1 MRSIICQILS
11 ICDSIL
17 NAIGTEMNKLTEQVL
32 GSLPHSQFTSQ
43 EVATLVPGSDD
54 RRYGLVRRAI
64 ASGEIIHVR
73 RGLYCLAPKYRKKSM
88 NLYALAQHIY
98 GPSYVSLE
106 SALSW
111 HGWIP
116 EVVHSITNASFR
128 KSKEFK
134 TPLELFSYDHIP
146 QELFYSEVKRLTDES
161 GNVFLMASPLKALAD
176 YVYVRKKDWKGI
188 EPVVGSLRVETEELE
203 QVSRDNVEGLISN
216 YSNSR
221 VKRFLEGLRKDL
233 NL

>member
-1 MRSIICQILS
+1 
-11 ICDSIL
+11 
-17 NAIGTEMNKLTEQVL
+17 MNKLTEQVF
-32 GSLPHSQFTSQ
+32 GSLPNSQFTSQ
-43 EVATLVPGSDD
+43 EVAILFPGSDD
-54 RRYGLVRRAI
+54 QRYGLVKRAI
-64 ASGEIIHVR
+64 SSGEIIHIR
-73 RGLYCLAPKYRKKSM
+73 RGLYCLAPKYRKKGI
-88 NLYALAQHIY
+88 NLYALAQHVY

-116 EVVHSITNASFR
+116 EAVHGIASASFK

-134 TPLELFSYDHIP
+134 TPLGLFSYDRIP
-146 QELFYSEVKRLTDES
+146 QKLFYTEVMRFTDES

-176 YVYVRKKDWKGI
+176 YVYVRKKNWMGI
-188 EPVVGSLRVETEELE
+188 EPVVGSLRIEAEEFQ
-203 QVSRDNVEGLISN
+203 QVTRDSLEGLISN

-221 VKRFLEGLRKDL
+221 IKRFLEGLRKDL

>member
-1 MRSIICQILS
+1 MICQILS
-11 ICDSIL
+11 YDDSISK
-17 NAIGTEMNKLTEQVL
+17 ITGEDMNKLTEQVF
-32 GSLPHSQFTSQ
+32 GSMPHSQFTSQ
-43 EVATLVPGSDD
+43 DVATLFPGSED

-64 ASGEIIHVR
+64 ASGEIIHIR
-73 RGLYCLAPKYRKKSM
+73 RGLYCLARKYQKKGM
-88 NLYALAQHIY
+88 NLYALAQHVY

-116 EVVHSITNASFR
+116 EAVHSITNASSR

-134 TPLELFSYDHIP
+134 TPLGLFSYERIP
-146 QELFYSEVKRLTDES
+146 QDLFYSEVKRLTDES

-176 YVYVRKKDWKGI
+176 YVYARKKDWTGI
-188 EPVVGSLRVETEELE
+188 EPVVGSLRIETEEFE
-203 QVSRDNVEGLISN
+203 QVTRDTLEGLISN
-216 YSNSR
+216 YSNYR

-233 NL
+233 DL

>member
-1 MRSIICQILS
+1 
-11 ICDSIL
+11 
-17 NAIGTEMNKLTEQVL
+17 MNKLTEQVI
-32 GSLPHSQFTSQ
+32 GHLPQGQFTSQ
-43 EVATLVPGSDD
+43 EVATLVQGSDD
-54 RRYGLVRRAI
+54 RRYGLVKRAI

-73 RGLYCLAPKYRKKSM
+73 RGLYCLAPKYRKKTV
-88 NLYALAQHIY
+88 NLYALAQYVY

-116 EVVHSITNASFR
+116 EAVHNITNTSFR

-134 TPLELFSYDHIP
+134 TPLGLFSYERIP
-146 QELFYSEVKRLTDES
+146 QKLFYSDVQRLVDES

-176 YVYVRKKDWKGI
+176 YVYVRKKDWMGI
-188 EPVVGSLRVETEELE
+188 EPVVGNLRVETEELE
-203 QVSRDNVEGLISN
+203 QISRENVECLISN

>member
-1 MRSIICQILS
+1 
-11 ICDSIL
+11 
-17 NAIGTEMNKLTEQVL
+17 MNKLTEQVF

-43 EVATLVPGSDD
+43 EVAILFPGSDD
-54 RRYGLVRRAI
+54 RRYSLVRRAI
-64 ASGEIIHVR
+64 ASGEIIHIR
-73 RGLYCLAPKYRKKSM
+73 RGLYCLAHKYQKKGM
-88 NLYALAQHIY
+88 NLYTLAQHIY
-98 GPSYVSLE
+98 GPSYISLE

-116 EVVHSITNASFR
+116 EAVHSITSTSFK

-134 TPLELFSYDHIP
+134 TPLGLFSYDRIP
-146 QELFYSEVKRLTDES
+146 QERFYSEVKRLVDES

-176 YVYVRKKDWKGI
+176 YVYVRKKDWTGI
-188 EPVVGSLRVETEELE
+188 EPLVGSLRIEREEFE
-203 QVSRDNVEGLISN
+203 QVTWDSLESLISN

-221 VKRFLEGLRKDL
+221 VKGFLQGLRKDL